1 MSVLKSSRLV
11 YIRTQSGNR
20 GKFLVRREWNFSD
33 GTIRA
38 PFGDA
43 FSDGTIGA
51 PFGDNR
57 SVGETSTWIGAPL
70 GVSES
75 SQHMIPL
82 REARKDTSGR
92 VQLRYN
98 SQIQSIRKAPARS
111 SPVKIN
117 ATHNLEIDDFEYI
130 ITFVGPDGVR
140 QHARAKSVVV
150 AMGPYTPEFVR
161 NGKHNVGGF
170 LGQPLGPADLH
181 KTNVIETETWRF
193 EDREG
198 RDGVKAGF
206 PPVFVEHALGGD
218 PEKSV

>member
-1 MSVLKSSRLV
+1 MEGGCPRNPPTLV
-11 YIRTQSGNR
+11 VYPFRTNSG
-20 GKFLVRREWNFSD
+20 V
-33 GTIRA
+33 
-38 PFGDA
+38 
-43 FSDGTIGA
+43 
-51 PFGDNR
+51 
-57 SVGETSTWIGAPL
+57 
-70 GVSES
+70 
-75 SQHMIPL
+75 
-82 REARKDTSGR
+82 
-92 VQLRYN
+92 Y
-98 SQIQSIRKAPARS
+98 
-111 SPVKIN
+111 
-117 ATHNLEIDDFEYI
+117 
-130 ITFVGPDGVR
+130 GP
-140 QHARAKSVVV
+140 VVV